1 MLLLFRL
8 LWYSFSLL
16 CQPSLNCASARLRG
30 GGGGRRQHGEVVP
43 TVSAAAGADA
53 PLGLSA
59 AGVLGLW
66 L

>member
-30 GGGGRRQHGEVVP
+30 GGGRRQHGEVVP

-53 PLGLSA
+53 LLGLSA
-59 AGVLGLW
+59 AGVLRLW